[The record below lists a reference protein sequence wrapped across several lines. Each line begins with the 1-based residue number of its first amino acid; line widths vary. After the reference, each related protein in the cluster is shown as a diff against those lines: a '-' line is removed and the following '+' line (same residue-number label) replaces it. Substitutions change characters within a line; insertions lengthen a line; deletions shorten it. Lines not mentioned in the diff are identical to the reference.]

1 MIKKIGIVFVL
12 LLAMLFQLQ
21 QTERTG
27 TPEKLVQT
35 VVIKNKEGI
44 HEKKTYKRNTIK
56 YDNAYVIAMGMW

>member
-27 TPEKLVQT
+27 TPEKLV
-35 VVIKNKEGI
+35 
-44 HEKKTYKRNTIK
+44 
-56 YDNAYVIAMGMW
+56 